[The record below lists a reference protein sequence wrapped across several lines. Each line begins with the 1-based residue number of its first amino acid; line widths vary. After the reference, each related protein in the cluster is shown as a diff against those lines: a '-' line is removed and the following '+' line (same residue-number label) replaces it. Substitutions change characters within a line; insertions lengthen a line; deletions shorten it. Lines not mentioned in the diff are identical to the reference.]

1 MKRLRFF
8 CAGGFFLFSI
18 AGCARLAEVPKVMWG
33 SSTHAL
39 EEARE
44 EALRKTYQTNFG
56 ECFEAVLTI
65 ARESGHTIFIQD
77 RRKRRIVLMGA
88 KGNVDTTEVGIFFE
102 ESPGPQTTVDITSL
116 STTAKEK
123 VAGVIF
129 EELGHKFKSLN

>member
-1 MKRLRFF
+1 MKRFRFF
-8 CAGGFFLFSI
+8 CAGGFFFFSI
-18 AGCARLAEVPKVMWG
+18 VGCARLADTPKVLWG
-33 SSTHAL
+33 SSTRAL

-77 RRKRRIVLMGA
+77 RRKRHMILMGV
-88 KGNVDTTEVGIFFE
+88 KGNVGTTEVGIFFE

-123 VAGVIF
+123 VAKVIF
-129 EELGHKFKSLN
+129 EELDKKFKSLN